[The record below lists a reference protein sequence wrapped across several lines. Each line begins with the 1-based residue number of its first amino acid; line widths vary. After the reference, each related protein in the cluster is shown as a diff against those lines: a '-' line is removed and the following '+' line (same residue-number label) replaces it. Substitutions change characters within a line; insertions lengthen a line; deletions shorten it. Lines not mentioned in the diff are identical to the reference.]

1 MLFRPARAS
10 DLDEVCALLAT
21 AREGPGHVRALLL
34 ADPGFDPGQLRLAWT
49 GGRIVACAKIYPRL
63 LRIGAATVAVG
74 GIAHLHTDPSF
85 ERQGLASTL
94 LVECLTAMDQAGL
107 TLAIITAPPRAL
119 YTRLG
124 WHTLTETTLH
134 LPPDALNCTPGV
146 VEGAA
151 GAEAPVTLPSTTD
164 AAGADTIPL
173 MTDAG
178 TSAPTMPG
186 TFCVRSIEERD
197 LGGLLALHQTANRGR
212 TGSVPHDADSLT
224 DHLAVLYLRGMILLV
239 AVEDS
244 GAVVGFIAAQ
254 PLGKQVEVIELL
266 VASQTSETWRALL
279 CGVAAVAPDAV
290 IMRCGLPADYRRV
303 VREALG
309 RQVHVRERRDLLVR
323 AVDPIRL
330 LRDLTAMLEARVL
343 HAGLLADLTVRFGP
357 LPGGAALRLH
367 GASVSITRPGPA
379 DRYVVPASAFL
390 ALLFGVEH
398 AHHDLDALALPGEVR
413 NALARLFPLQDWV
426 FWRSEAF

>member
-21 AREGPGHVRALLL
+21 ARESPGHIRALLL

-74 GIAHLHTDPSF
+74 GIAQLHTDPSF

-124 WHTLTETTLH
+124 WHVLTETTLH
-134 LPPDALNCTPGV
+134 LPPDALNCVTDV

-151 GAEAPVTLPSTTD
+151 GV
-164 AAGADTIPL
+164 AGADAIPST
-173 MTDAG
+173 MDAG
-178 TSAPTMPG
+178 TSAPMSMPG
-186 TFCVRSIEERD
+186 ALCVRSIEERD
-197 LGGLLALHQTANRGR
+197 LDGLLALHQTANRGR

-224 DHLAVLYLRGMILLV
+224 DHLAVLYLRGTVLLV

-266 VASQTSETWRALL
+266 LASQTSETWRALL
-279 CGVAAVAPDAV
+279 CGVADAAPDAV
-290 IMRCGLPADYRRV
+290 IMRCGLPADDRRV
-303 VREALG
+303 VRQALG
-309 RQVHVRERRDLLVR
+309 RHVHVRERRDLLVR
-323 AVDPIRL
+323 AVDPMRL
-330 LRDLTAMLEARVL
+330 LRDLTVMLESRLL

-367 GASVSITRPGPA
+367 SASITVMRPSPT

-398 AHHDLDALALPGEVR
+398 AHDDLDALALPGEVR
-413 NALARLFPLQDWV
+413 NALARLFPLQDWI